1 MRQGKIDWNKPFPL
15 VSISREDL
23 VTAGFP
29 RWQAALSDDEMK
41 QLVQLLLDACMVTF
55 SPEALETAMDTIIA
69 SRAGVHIIERI
80 KTYVQ

>member
-29 RWQAALSDDEMK
+29 RWQAALSDDEMQ
-41 QLVQLLLDACMVTF
+41 QLVTLLLNACVTTF
-55 SPEALETAMDTIIA
+55 SREALDSAMDTISA
-69 SRAGVHIIERI
+69 RHAGVHIIGRVYE
-80 KTYVQ
+80 